1 MKMIEDKLFNE
12 LKKLSIENHE
22 KYVSYLIKIEIDT
35 DDEETKRVYKKYKSK
50 ESVSLLSDE
59 INDALLDIRF
69 EDLNSEL
76 KDIREVEK
84 DKEFIEL

>member
-1 MKMIEDKLFNE
+1 MIEDKLFNE

-22 KYVSYLIKIEIDT
+22 KYVSYLIKIELDT

-50 ESVSLLSDE
+50 ESVGLLSDE

>member
-1 MKMIEDKLFNE
+1 MIEDKLFN
-12 LKKLSIENHE
+12 ENHE
-22 KYVSYLIKIEIDT
+22 KYVSYLIKIELDT

>member
-1 MKMIEDKLFNE
+1 MIEDKLFNE

>member
-1 MKMIEDKLFNE
+1 MIEDKLFNQ

-22 KYVSYLIKIEIDT
+22 KYVSYLIKIELDT

>member
-22 KYVSYLIKIEIDT
+22 KYVSYLIKIELDT

>member
-1 MKMIEDKLFNE
+1 MIEDKLFNE

-22 KYVSYLIKIEIDT
+22 KYVSYLIKIELDT

>member
-1 MKMIEDKLFNE
+1 MKDKLFKE
-12 LKKLSIENHE
+12 LKKLSVEDHE
-22 KYVSYLIKIEIDT
+22 KYISYIIQIELDT

>member
-1 MKMIEDKLFNE
+1 MIEDKLFNE

-22 KYVSYLIKIEIDT
+22 KYVSYLIKIELDT
-35 DDEETKRVYKKYKSK
+35 DDEETKRVYEKYKSK
-50 ESVSLLSDE
+50 ESISLFSDE
-59 INDALLDIRF
+59 INEAFLDIRL